1 MKIKLLTLA
10 VVVLALVSCNK
21 STFNVKVE
29 LQNVENV
36 NGKMIYLQ
44 KIADKKT
51 IVIDSILMQDNIVG
65 DTAIVNKTG
74 SATILANFTVE
85 EANPATYYSVRV
97 ENMRYSIG
105 FFSENNDVAITGDM
119 KDINSIVVTA
129 SAAQQL
135 LNEYN
140 AEVKKFYDQLTELGR
155 KYEIAYQNED
165 EALMEQI
172 VEDYNKVEEKQNSYI
187 SMFISKNN
195 NNFVSSYILYNNH
208 LNYELNELEDFVN
221 NFNISQENEFTT
233 LLNDYITKLRL
244 VSIGQPYVDFTQET
258 PEGDLLSVSELV
270 GKSKLLLIDFWASW
284 CGPCRAENPNVLAVY
299 KDYHE
304 KGFDVLGVSLDMKKE
319 NWIRAIEADG
329 LIWHNISDLK
339 YWNNE
344 AAKTYAISS
353 IPSNVLLDENG
364 IIIAKNLRGE
374 DLRKKVEEILK

>member
-172 VEDYNKVEEKQNSYI
+172 VEDYNKVMI
-187 SMFISKNN
+187 
-195 NNFVSSYILYNNH
+195 
-208 LNYELNELEDFVN
+208 
-221 NFNISQENEFTT
+221 
-233 LLNDYITKLRL
+233 
-244 VSIGQPYVDFTQET
+244 
-258 PEGDLLSVSELV
+258 
-270 GKSKLLLIDFWASW
+270 
-284 CGPCRAENPNVLAVY
+284 
-299 KDYHE
+299 
-304 KGFDVLGVSLDMKKE
+304 
-319 NWIRAIEADG
+319 
-329 LIWHNISDLK
+329 
-339 YWNNE
+339 
-344 AAKTYAISS
+344 
-353 IPSNVLLDENG
+353 
-364 IIIAKNLRGE
+364 
-374 DLRKKVEEILK
+374 

>member
-65 DTAIVNKTG
+65 DTINNTVL
-74 SATILANFTVE
+74 ATVLANFTVE

-105 FFSENNDVAITGDM
+105 FFSENNDVTITGDM

-140 AEVKKFYDQLTELGR
+140 AEVKKFYDQLNELGR

>member
-36 NGKMIYLQ
+36 KGKMIYLQ

-65 DTAIVNKTG
+65 DTINNTV
-74 SATILANFTVE
+74 LANFTVE

-105 FFSENNDVAITGDM
+105 FFSENNDVTITGDM

>member
-36 NGKMIYLQ
+36 KGKMIYLQ

-97 ENMRYSIG
+97 ENMRYPIG
-105 FFSENNDVAITGDM
+105 FFSENNDVTITGDM

>member
-65 DTAIVNKTG
+65 DTINNTVL
-74 SATILANFTVE
+74 ATVLANFTVE

-105 FFSENNDVAITGDM
+105 FFSENNDVTITGDM